1 MSIQVLPP
9 EVVDQIAAGEVVE
22 RPSHLVKEL
31 VENSIDAGAT
41 SVTVEFSDGGRFVK
55 VKDNGKGIPP
65 EQLPKA
71 LERFATSKIAKSEDL
86 WKLNTF
92 GFRGEALASIAAV
105 SKLNLT
111 SRPTGAEKAHQLLS
125 EFGKK
130 TTVDPVGGSEGTTI
144 TVQELFANVPAR
156 LKFLKSDAAEG
167 TQIKTTLKALA
178 LAHHDVEF
186 RVYEKNEL
194 MFFWPACKS
203 RKERVEQILEI
214 KPLFEGRA
222 QRENVT
228 AYAVF
233 ADPHQVAKTGKNI
246 WLFAQNRW
254 VQDRSMQAAVM
265 EAYRSLLMH
274 GEYPIAVVWAEVDPE
289 YIDVNIHPTKSQV
302 KFHNPSL
309 AFRAVQA
316 ALRDTLEQAPWVPT
330 PVAAAK
336 TADSPAV
343 RPESG
348 ARETGM
354 GAQAA
359 FQGQDFHVTQFQKK
373 DFPLQMAAQQA
384 ELRREAVQG
393 FETKN
398 TDRDN
403 PFVKTLK
410 LETTTAPAFSASAA
424 TIAPIA
430 ISSPSGGYWSSL
442 EVLGQ
447 ANLTYIICQH
457 RDKLVFVDQ
466 HAAHERVVFER
477 LMGAWRGG
485 KMEVQE
491 FLFPLAVDLTPDK
504 VEALQNLYP
513 DLEKLGVY
521 VETLGPT
528 TVGVK
533 AAPTLIKESILSSV
547 LDKMATEALDLGGSF
562 RMEKVIGDIC
572 ATMACH
578 SVVRAGQALST
589 EQMKNL
595 LLEMD
600 EFSLSSFCPHGRP
613 VSVEYPYAKLEKDFG
628 RIV

>member
-1 MSIQVLPP
+1 MSSIQVLPP

-41 SVTVEFSDGGRFVK
+41 SVTVEFFEGGRYVK

-65 EQLPKA
+65 DQLPKA
-71 LERFATSKIAKSEDL
+71 LERFATSKISKSDDL
-86 WKLNTF
+86 WKLRTF
-92 GFRGEALASIAAV
+92 GFRGEALASISAV
-105 SKLNLT
+105 SRLNLT
-111 SRPTGAEKAHQLLS
+111 SRPPGAEKAFQLLS

-144 TVQELFANVPAR
+144 TIQELFANVPAR

-194 MFFWPACKS
+194 VFFWPACKS
-203 RKERVEQILEI
+203 RKARVEQILEI
-214 KPLFEGRA
+214 KTMYEGRA
-222 QRENVT
+222 ERENVT

-265 EAYRSLLMH
+265 EAYRNLLMH
-274 GEYPIAVVWAEVDPE
+274 GEYPIAVVWVEVDPE

-316 ALRDTLEQAPWVPT
+316 SLRDTLEQAPWVPVPK
-330 PVAAAK
+330 PVTKPQELGAGEARFGF
-336 TADSPAV
+336 DVGLSPTLQPV
-343 RPESG
+343 PQV
-348 ARETGM
+348 
-354 GAQAA
+354 QAA
-359 FQGQDFHVTQFQKK
+359 FAGQDFEVTQFQKK
-373 DFPLQMAAQQA
+373 DFPLRMAAQQA
-384 ELRREAVQG
+384 ELRREAA
-393 FETKN
+393 ESLIKPN
-398 TDRDN
+398 TDSSN
-403 PFVKTLK
+403 PFVKTVA
-410 LETTTAPAFSASAA
+410 ESVTS
-424 TIAPIA
+424 
-430 ISSPSGGYWSSL
+430 SGGYWSSL

-477 LMGAWRGG
+477 LMSAWRGG

-504 VEALQNLYP
+504 VEALQNLFA

-521 VETLGPT
+521 VEVLGPT

-533 AAPTLIKESILSSV
+533 AAPTLIKESVLSSV

-562 RMEKVIGDIC
+562 RMEKVVGDIC

-578 SVVRAGQALST
+578 SVVRAGQALSP

-595 LLEMD
+595 LVEMD
-600 EFSLSSFCPHGRP
+600 DFPLSSFCPHGRP
-613 VSVEYPYAKLEKDFG
+613 VSVEYPYVKLEKDFG

>member
-41 SVTVEFSDGGRFVK
+41 SVTVEFSEGGRYVK

-65 EQLPKA
+65 DQLPKA
-71 LERFATSKIAKSEDL
+71 LERFATSKISKSEDL

-111 SRPTGAEKAHQLLS
+111 SRPPGAEVAHQLLS

-144 TVQELFANVPAR
+144 TIAELFANVPAR

-186 RVYEKNEL
+186 RVYDKNEL
-194 MFFWPACKS
+194 TFFWPACKS

-214 KPLFEGRA
+214 KTMYEGRA

-233 ADPHQVAKTGKNI
+233 ADPHQVAKTAKNI

-265 EAYRSLLMH
+265 EAYRNLLMH

-316 ALRDTLEQAPWVPT
+316 AVRETLEKAPWVPT
-330 PVAAAK
+330 TVPANSVVMP
-336 TADSPAV
+336 TAGVFSVTPQV
-343 RPESG
+343 QSS
-348 ARETGM
+348 
-354 GAQAA
+354 
-359 FQGQDFHVTQFQKK
+359 FVHQDFQITQFQKK

-384 ELRREAVQG
+384 ELRRESVADLVTRSQDQ
-393 FETKN
+393 E
-398 TDRDN
+398 N
-403 PFVKTLK
+403 PFVRVVQT
-410 LETTTAPAFSASAA
+410 EASPVAASTA
-424 TIAPIA
+424 
-430 ISSPSGGYWSSL
+430 YWSTL

-477 LMGAWRGG
+477 LMNAWRGG

-491 FLFPLAVDLTPDK
+491 FLFPLAIDLTPDK
-504 VEALQNLYP
+504 VEALQNLFV

-521 VETLGPT
+521 VEVLGPT

-533 AAPTLIKESILSSV
+533 AAPTLIKESVLSSV

-562 RMEKVIGDIC
+562 RMEKVVGDIC

-578 SVVRAGQALST
+578 SVVRAGQALSV

-595 LLEMD
+595 LAEMD
-600 EFSLSSFCPHGRP
+600 DFPLSSFCPHGRP

>member
-41 SVTVEFSDGGRFVK
+41 SVTVEFSEGGRYVK

-65 EQLPKA
+65 DQLPKA
-71 LERFATSKIAKSEDL
+71 LERFATSKISKSEDL

-111 SRPTGAEKAHQLLS
+111 SRPPGAEVAHQLLS

-144 TVQELFANVPAR
+144 TIAELFANVPAR

-186 RVYEKNEL
+186 RVYDKNEL
-194 MFFWPACKS
+194 TFFWPACKS

-214 KPLFEGRA
+214 KTMYEGRA

-233 ADPHQVAKTGKNI
+233 ADPHQVAKTAKNI

-265 EAYRSLLMH
+265 EAYRNLLMH

-316 ALRDTLEQAPWVPT
+316 AVRETLEKAPWVPT
-330 PVAAAK
+330 TVPASSVVMP
-336 TADSPAV
+336 TAGVFSVTPQV
-343 RPESG
+343 QSS
-348 ARETGM
+348 
-354 GAQAA
+354 
-359 FQGQDFHVTQFQKK
+359 FVHQDFQITQFQKK

-384 ELRREAVQG
+384 ELRRESVADLVTRSQDQ
-393 FETKN
+393 E
-398 TDRDN
+398 N
-403 PFVKTLK
+403 PFVRVVQT
-410 LETTTAPAFSASAA
+410 EASPVAASTA
-424 TIAPIA
+424 
-430 ISSPSGGYWSSL
+430 YWSTL

-477 LMGAWRGG
+477 LMNAWRGG

-491 FLFPLAVDLTPDK
+491 FLFPLAIDLTPDK
-504 VEALQNLYP
+504 VEALQNLFV

-521 VETLGPT
+521 VEVLGPT

-533 AAPTLIKESILSSV
+533 AAPTLIKESVLSSV

-562 RMEKVIGDIC
+562 RMEKVVGDIC

-578 SVVRAGQALST
+578 SVVRAGQALSV

-595 LLEMD
+595 LAEMD
-600 EFSLSSFCPHGRP
+600 DFPLSSFCPHGRP

>member
-1 MSIQVLPP
+1 MSIQILPP

-41 SVTVEFSDGGRFVK
+41 SVTVEFSEGGRFVK

-71 LERFATSKIAKSEDL
+71 LERFATSKISKSEDL

-111 SRPTGAEKAHQLLS
+111 SRPPGAEKAHQLLS

-144 TVQELFANVPAR
+144 TIQELFNNVPAR

-194 MFFWPACKS
+194 VFFWPACKS
-203 RKERVEQILEI
+203 RRDRVEQILDI
-214 KPLFEGRA
+214 KPMYEGRA
-222 QRENVT
+222 ERENVT

-233 ADPHQVAKTGKNI
+233 ADPHQVAKTAKNV

-265 EAYRSLLMH
+265 EAYRNLLMH
-274 GEYPIAVVWAEVDPE
+274 GEYPIAVVWVEVDPE

-316 ALRDTLEQAPWVPT
+316 ALRDTLEKAPWVP
-330 PVAAAK
+330 AAAK
-336 TADSPAV
+336 MPIGNPTPMAMAL
-343 RPESG
+343 ESVQSVPQVQSSF
-348 ARETGM
+348 A
-354 GAQAA
+354 
-359 FQGQDFHVTQFQKK
+359 GQDFQVTQFQKK

-384 ELRREAVQG
+384 ELRKEALEEIQKKDQ
-393 FETKN
+393 E
-398 TDRDN
+398 N
-403 PFVKTLK
+403 PFVRTVPA
-410 LETTTAPAFSASAA
+410 APAPAA
-424 TIAPIA
+424 IAPVSTSTA
-430 ISSPSGGYWSSL
+430 STGYWSSL

-477 LMGAWRGG
+477 LMSAWRGG

-491 FLFPLAVDLTPDK
+491 FLFPLAIDLTPDK
-504 VEALQNLYP
+504 VEALQNLFA

-521 VETLGPT
+521 VEVLGPT

-533 AAPTLIKESILSSV
+533 AAPTLIKESVLSSV

-562 RMEKVIGDIC
+562 RMEKVVGDIC

-578 SVVRAGQALST
+578 SVVRAGQALSI

-595 LLEMD
+595 LAEMD
-600 EFSLSSFCPHGRP
+600 DFPLSSFCPHGRP